1 MAHASAPTVP
11 VLDESMLNGM
21 TLLDAGKA
29 LGRTRLAEGLTA
41 IDYDQSGGVVR
52 ESVAADGTVVRES
65 ASTSDLPGLMAN
77 LLYRRLD
84 NWFRQF
90 DPAFKT
96 YGHEEQVQNYKT
108 NTIVFSSQLE
118 DAVQI
123 YQESDYRDSG
133 ISDKILQFSL
143 NKWGRYISLPFKMI
157 ENDDLQ
163 YINAMPR
170 RMTDAVERTMS
181 KIVVR
186 QTFEA
191 NPITYDGLPVFSANR
206 PVAQQASALTGNFV
220 SGAGSGLSLANIG
233 AGLAAVNSF
242 TGDPDLNPSGVPLN
256 TPGKYLV
263 VPAALA
269 QQAAQILN
277 STTLLAAG
285 TSNPVS
291 LTANRN
297 PVRETILQPILQPV
311 VERYL
316 VNSTAWYI
324 LPEADDGPL
333 MYITRRGKGMRPRLW
348 RNIPMRQGIQGG
360 NTDDYLLLV
369 DDQIFGF
376 DFDLSGVSYKPWA
389 SVKFAGA

>member
-1 MAHASAPTVP
+1 
-11 VLDESMLNGM
+11 
-21 TLLDAGKA
+21 
-29 LGRTRLAEGLTA
+29 
-41 IDYDQSGGVVR
+41 
-52 ESVAADGTVVRES
+52 
-65 ASTSDLPGLMAN
+65 
-77 LLYRRLD
+77 
-84 NWFRQF
+84 
-90 DPAFKT
+90 
-96 YGHEEQVQNYKT
+96 
-108 NTIVFSSQLE
+108 
-118 DAVQI
+118 
-123 YQESDYRDSG
+123 
-133 ISDKILQFSL
+133 
-143 NKWGRYISLPFKMI
+143 
-157 ENDDLQ
+157 
-163 YINAMPR
+163 
-170 RMTDAVERTMS
+170 
-181 KIVVR
+181 VR

-191 NPITYDGLPVFSANR
+191 NPVTYDGLPVFSASR
-206 PVAQQASALTGNFV
+206 PVAQQASALTGNLV
-220 SGAGSGLSLANIG
+220 SGTGSTLSLANIG

-277 STTLLAAG
+277 STVLLAAG

-291 LTANRN
+291 LTPNRN

-316 VNSTAWYI
+316 VNPTAWYI
-324 LPEADDGPL
+324 LPDADDGPL

-360 NTDDYLLLV
+360 GSEDYLLLV

-389 SVKFAGA
+389 SVLSARVLGLRPLPWDYVLLRWSARVRLSLMPQPSHKLGAVHTACGKRLSGQGGVKVHKRSLGQWAVVRPSGHNDHQPCHQSPSGDCAVERLRLRLRATTWA